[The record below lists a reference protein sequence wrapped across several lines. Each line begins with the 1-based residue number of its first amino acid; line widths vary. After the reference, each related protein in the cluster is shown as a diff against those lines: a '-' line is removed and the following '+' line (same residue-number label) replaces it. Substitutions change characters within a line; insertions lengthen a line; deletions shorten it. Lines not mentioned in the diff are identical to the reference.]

1 MNEDEKLLAGKLA
14 NPREPALAKRQQ
26 LAHRLSKLYNDTF
39 EDEMEKRRQLLKQL
53 LPNTGKRIYF
63 QGPIF
68 LITGPTPQL
77 VNVFMATPISPCW
90 TVAE

>member
-39 EDEMEKRRQLLKQL
+39 EDEMEKRRQLLEQL
-53 LPNTGKRIYF
+53 
-63 QGPIF
+63 
-68 LITGPTPQL
+68 
-77 VNVFMATPISPCW
+77 
-90 TVAE
+90 